1 MISKI
6 VSLIGGICSAPF
18 LFHPIRPSLSSGP
31 NPQRQAN
38 PGQGGRSFSRKIEQG
53 HHDHV
58 ASEAFVLSL
67 VSTLIGG
74 IMGVGLSLFFA
85 NKGLDIRLFVPGD
98 AAVSV
103 SGIAFDPVWLATIT
117 LKTVLSPVLMMWV
130 ISLLASLYP
139 AAIAARLD
147 TVKAMT
153 RV

>member
-1 MISKI
+1 
-6 VSLIGGICSAPF
+6 
-18 LFHPIRPSLSSGP
+18 
-31 NPQRQAN
+31 
-38 PGQGGRSFSRKIEQG
+38 
-53 HHDHV
+53 
-58 ASEAFVLSL
+58 
-67 VSTLIGG
+67 
-74 IMGVGLSLFFA
+74 
-85 NKGLDIRLFVPGD
+85 
-98 AAVSV
+98 VSV